1 MAVLAGCAV
10 RAIPARGSRVNVC
23 TVAEEE
29 GALVYRT
36 PGGMQ
41 LRPTTLAPSP
51 LQSRKPELK
60 ARYRSFL
67 RPGPQIAEA
76 S

>member
-1 MAVLAGCAV
+1 MCA
-10 RAIPARGSRVNVC
+10 
-23 TVAEEE
+23 VAEEE

-60 ARYRSFL
+60 ARYRSYFCA
-67 RPGPQIAEA
+67 PQAHRLQKRRSERA
-76 S
+76 SQFVLTQVSS